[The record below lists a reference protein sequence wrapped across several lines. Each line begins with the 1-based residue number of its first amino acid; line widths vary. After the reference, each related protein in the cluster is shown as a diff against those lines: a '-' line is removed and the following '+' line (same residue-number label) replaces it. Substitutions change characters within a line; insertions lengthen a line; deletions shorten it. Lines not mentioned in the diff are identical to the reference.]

1 MKEILEVRPS
11 LIAKNFMN
19 HREEDGTLN
28 ANPKIYTFLHQNNCW
43 PFDFDA
49 VNLNKEHE
57 TEPETPR
64 YMKIDEDGKT
74 VRFNGLK
81 FELSEEPSPITGKKT
96 RTFAFLDDRHIMYL
110 LFIPGHVELDE
121 NDDMSEDMRKQF
133 AMSSLSVDN
142 IFGRLTFAVNP
153 KLIKDIIDAEHE
165 IDLVNK
171 GIEQTLEQPQ
181 RLMIYRRLIE
191 GRTPEEELRVQKIYG
206 TVFQLL
212 NAEGFSFDDKKDITA
227 DDALYVVK
235 GLMDPEE
242 RDELDL
248 MISENKV
255 KPVLENNV
263 LKLVSEPLN
272 VEKYSFDMGVAADVY
287 SKSLSGNTTD
297 DNSSGE

>member
-11 LIAKNFMN
+11 LVAKNFMS

-49 VNLNKEHE
+49 VNITEEHE
-57 TEPETPR
+57 VEPETPR

-81 FELSEEPSPITGKKT
+81 FELSDEPNSITGKKT
-96 RTFAFLDDRHIMYL
+96 RTFVFLDERRIMYL

-121 NDDMSEDMRKQF
+121 NDNMSEDMKKRS
-133 AMSSLSVDN
+133 AMCSLSVDN

-153 KLIKDIIDAEHE
+153 KLIKDIIEAEYE

-191 GRTPEEELRVQKIYG
+191 GRTPEEELRVQKIYS
-206 TVFQLL
+206 TALQIL
-212 NAEGFSFDDKKDITA
+212 NTEGFSFDDKKDITT
-227 DDALYVVK
+227 DDALYIVK

-242 RDELDL
+242 KEKLEL
-248 MISENKV
+248 MISENKL
-255 KPVLENNV
+255 KPVLENNI
-263 LKLVSEPLN
+263 LKLVSEPLEA
-272 VEKYSFDMGVAADVY
+272 EKYSFDMEVTADAL
-287 SKSLSGNTTD
+287 SKAFSGNTAN